1 MLLENG
7 IRFASSSCYYIK
19 TSFCENMKFG
29 VLVQEGPYNHQAA
42 DSAYNFIVAALE
54 KDHEITGVFFY
65 NDGVI
70 NSTKL
75 MDPPQDDRHIGKR
88 WTELGEK
95 GIDLIVCI
103 AAAKRRGIN
112 KDVIAPNF
120 RIAGLGQLV
129 DMAIK
134 SDRLITFGS

>member
-1 MLLENG
+1 MKLG
-7 IRFASSSCYYIK
+7 I
-19 TSFCENMKFG
+19 
-29 VLVQEGPYNHQAA
+29 LVQDGPYNHQAA
-42 DSAYNFIVAALE
+42 DSAYNFIMAALE
-54 KDHEITGVFFY
+54 KNHEIIGVFFY

-75 MDPPQDDRHIGKR
+75 MEPPQDDRHISKR
-88 WTELGEK
+88 WSDIGGK

-112 KDVIAPNF
+112 DDVLASNF

-129 DMAIK
+129 EIAIQC
-134 SDRLITFGS
+134 DRLITFGS

>member
-1 MLLENG
+1 
-7 IRFASSSCYYIK
+7 
-19 TSFCENMKFG
+19 MKFG

-42 DSAYNFIVAALE
+42 DSAYNFIIAALE
-54 KDHEITGVFFY
+54 KNHEITGVFFY

-75 MDPPQDDRHIGKR
+75 MDPPQDDRNISKR
-88 WTELGEK
+88 WSDLGGR

-103 AAAKRRGIN
+103 AAGKRRGIN

-129 DMAIK
+129 DITIK